1 MLPTDLM
8 GLVEHVRPPRLDL
21 RNAEIEVIMANQ
33 DSLRVTLPFSARIL
47 RRAPNGEISNMMMY
61 NREYTDQVYKCVPR
75 VQYAWYEIGKVQNP
89 ATSLGAVACENRP
102 ETWRRGLR
110 MR

>member
-33 DSLRVTLPFSARIL
+33 DSLRVTLPFSA
-47 RRAPNGEISNMMMY
+47 SD
-61 NREYTDQVYKCVPR
+61 T
-75 VQYAWYEIGKVQNP
+75 VQSTEW
-89 ATSLGAVACENRP
+89 
-102 ETWRRGLR
+102 
-110 MR
+110 

>member
-1 MLPTDLM
+1 MLPTDLIF
-8 GLVEHVRPPRLDL
+8 LVEHVRPPRLDL

-61 NREYTDQVYKCVPR
+61 NREYTNHEYKCVPR
-75 VQYAWYEIGKVQNP
+75 VQYAWYGIWKVQNP
-89 ATSLGAVACENRP
+89 TPFLGAVTRENRP
-102 ETWRRGLR
+102 ETWRRVLR